1 MKIST
6 CDGKIFH
13 LTTSQVELCQ
23 TLKDMLS
30 DVGHSSDGNDNAV
43 QIPSI
48 HSEHFE
54 VLHEI
59 LGSSTKLSDNVEEAK
74 ALVKLLEDDQVPF
87 YWQCFAYASFF
98 NSKHLTHHIGC
109 ILGRWADH
117 AVETTPDV
125 EQLKEKMTKLL
136 SLPASDRPDYKKKE
150 EEEEEK
156 EEGDTKRAKT
166 EQ

>member
-6 CDGKIFH
+6 CDGKIYH
-13 LTTSQVELCQ
+13 LTMSQVDLCQ

-30 DVGHSSDGNDNAV
+30 DVGHSSNDV
-43 QIPSI
+43 DIVPLPSI

-54 VLHEI
+54 LLYEI
-59 LGSSTKLSDNVEEAK
+59 LNSPVKLPDNVEEAK
-74 ALVKLLEDDQVPF
+74 PLVTLLGDDQVPF

-117 AVETTPDV
+117 TVETTPDI

-136 SLPASDRPDYKKKE
+136 SLPTSDRPGQKEEKE

-156 EEGDTKRAKT
+156 TKRAKI
-166 EQ
+166 E